1 MANAIDLETY
11 RHAVVCIL
19 AKDFGI
25 ETLTEQDEFTIRSYR
40 NCHEYAR
47 QAANAIAAKRK

>member
-1 MANAIDLETY
+1 MTNVIDLETY

-25 ETLTEQDEFTIRSYR
+25 EELTEQDEYIIRSYR
-40 NCHEYAR
+40 ACKEYAR

>member
-1 MANAIDLETY
+1 MANAVDLQTY
-11 RHAVVCIL
+11 RYVVVCIL